1 MHLLIIDDDNISSFL
16 NVRVAQTSGIFRS
29 IESVHNGQDALDYFK
44 KVSNGEAI
52 CPDVILV
59 DLNMPLISG
68 FQFIESFRRLKLPK
82 SNISILVLT
91 SSEDAAD
98 VKRAALLEV
107 DGYLLK
113 PLTVNTLHSAIYAAR
128 KVGIKK

>member
-68 FQFIESFRRLKLPK
+68 FQFIESFRRLELPK
-82 SNISILVLT
+82 SDISILVLT

-128 KVGIKK
+128 KVDVKK